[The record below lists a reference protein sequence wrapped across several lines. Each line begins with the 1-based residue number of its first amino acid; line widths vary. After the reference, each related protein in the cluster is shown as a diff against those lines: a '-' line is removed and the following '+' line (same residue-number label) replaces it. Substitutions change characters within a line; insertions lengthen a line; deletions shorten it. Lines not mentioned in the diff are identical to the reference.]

1 MGCDA
6 KSTGVLG
13 VQKTVQGEDEYDH
26 DHDYALRAMQGT
38 GWQSIH
44 KKDVAYTNI
53 DRALCFLV

>member
-6 KSTGVLG
+6 KSTWVVGVKKNCK
-13 VQKTVQGEDEYDH
+13 VQVEEDH

-44 KKDVAYTNI
+44 KKDEAFTNI
-53 DRALCFLV
+53 DRVVRFLV

>member
-13 VQKTVQGEDEYDH
+13 VQKTVQGEDEYYYDH
-26 DHDYALRAMQGT
+26 ALRAMQGT

-44 KKDVAYTNI
+44 KDYGGRSI
-53 DRALCFLV
+53 H